1 MQESFHEDH
10 KEDADVFEQVTA
22 SNIKTSET
30 KGDFKF
36 PFDLNNLFSM

>member
-10 KEDADVFEQVTA
+10 KEDVDLFQKTT
-22 SNIKTSET
+22 SNVKTLET
-30 KGDFKF
+30 KADIQF